1 MLPQAQLIKLAVIGL
16 VAVSI
21 FFGGWHLGS
30 KLKQGEWDKER
41 ASSAINLATAI
52 ADSDVKVLAT
62 EHALNNKI
70 ASISA
75 VYETK
80 LQEKKNETNRL
91 NTINRSSGLFVNT
104 ITPTNQAS
112 NCNASAPA
120 SFGNGTS
127 RVRLSES
134 DGSFLIN
141 FASDADQVAN
151 QLSEC
156 QAVIYTDREFKPSP
170 F

>member
-16 VAVSI
+16 MVVSI

-30 KLKQGEWDKER
+30 KLKQGEWDKDR
-41 ASSAINLATAI
+41 ATSAITLATAI
-52 ADSDVKVLAT
+52 TDSDAKVLAI
-62 EHALNNKI
+62 EHTLNNKI

-75 VYETK
+75 GYETK
-80 LQEKKNETNRL
+80 LQEKKNETNHL
-91 NTINRSSGLFVNT
+91 IAINRSSGLFVNAS
-104 ITPTNQAS
+104 TPINTAQ
-112 NCNASAPA
+112 NCNASTPT
-120 SFGNGTS
+120 SVSNGTS

-156 QAVIYTDREFKPSP
+156 QAVIYADRTVLP
-170 F
+170 